1 MCAELDEKPSWTWIC
16 RNASFRCGRIQKNCR
31 ENMFHGVD
39 VLKIFVTPGAPVP
52 AAGDFVPCFITY
64 DEIKTVVEE
73 AKGMGIRTAA
83 HCIGGKGLD
92 YCVKAGIDSIE
103 HVYSIT
109 PEQVKLVEEEHK
121 GWIDMTSGIVLD
133 PEREPYL
140 PDAQIQKMRNAREY
154 SRQCMNQIY
163 QSHKI
168 RFTIGTDANHSLLWR
183 ELVYAREGGATVLE
197 TLKAV
202 TVNAAQMCG
211 VEKKKGQLAVGL
223 NADVIAV
230 DGNPLEDVTVLKDV
244 SLVMKAGKIYKR

>member
-1 MCAELDEKPSWTWIC
+1 M
-16 RNASFRCGRIQKNCR
+16 
-31 ENMFHGVD
+31 
-39 VLKIFVTPGAPVP
+39 
-52 AAGDFVPCFITY
+52 
-64 DEIKTVVEE
+64 
-73 AKGMGIRTAA
+73 
-83 HCIGGKGLD
+83 
-92 YCVKAGIDSIE
+92 
-103 HVYSIT
+103 
-109 PEQVKLVEEEHK
+109 EEEHK

-223 NADVIAV
+223 NAMNIAV
-230 DGNPLEDVTVLKDV
+230 DGNPLEDVTVLKDDI
-244 SLVMKAGKIYKR
+244 AGNESGKDL